1 MAVVKEATE
10 SVTKL
15 SGKKEKARLKVRGYE
30 QEEGEVS
37 DKSTIPAAR
46 NTTCEHV

>member
-10 SVTKL
+10 SVANL
-15 SGKKEKARLKVRGYE
+15 SGKEKTRLEVRGHG